1 MNNAPSSCMRTA
13 AATTSNR
20 NTAATDQAIRFRVFI
35 CDRCLVLRDD
45 RAIVPRGHLIA
56 YPSRWSDI
64 LPRNPSRHGPMIPI
78 RVELYPPKTH
88 QHLAQPDRNAA
99 PPEPTR
105 KTVGWGRN
113 VSIRL

>member
-20 NTAATDQAIRFRVFI
+20 NTAATDQAICFRVFI
-35 CDRCLVLRDD
+35 CDRCLVRRDD

-78 RVELYPPKTH
+78 SFEFYPRSEEHTSELQSLMRSSYAVLCLK
-88 QHLAQPDRNAA
+88 
-99 PPEPTR
+99 
-105 KTVGWGRN
+105 KKK
-113 VSIRL
+113 